1 MRSDRFEE
9 KSTAESLGKTVYTSL
24 IIAGLICFLG
34 ALFPVYLNQGNAS
47 GDLLSY
53 YLTWSLPYG
62 IPCLCFVIIG
72 IAGLGNVSTNII
84 FKKNAGLF
92 GIITG
97 GLLMAGSFP
106 LAIILQ
112 AWEFFISILVIGGC
126 VLAMGIL
133 QLSAFKKGE

>member
-34 ALFPVYLNQGNAS
+34 ALFPVYLNQSRA
-47 GDLLSY
+47 GDNLTSY
-53 YLTWSLPYG
+53 YLAWGLPYG
-62 IPCLCFVIIG
+62 IPCLLFVVIG
-72 IAGLGNVSTNII
+72 IAGLGQIS
-84 FKKNAGLF
+84 FKPFFKNYAGLF

-97 GLLMAGSFP
+97 GLLVAGSFP

-112 AWEFFISILVIGGC
+112 AWEFFVSILVIGGC

-133 QLSAFKKGE
+133 QLSAVRKGE